1 MQTGQQYPQ
10 THRQLKETLYDI
22 IIGYFDK
29 GKVIGPCPSS
39 LRGNPSFWEGLFSPI
54 LYMPSICRSGQ
65 LSCPT
70 LSLIISLH
78 PHSYYICSEHQ
89 HCSPGHNESCAIALY
104 PLFLCNLSSFI

>member
-39 LRGNPSFWEGLFSPI
+39 LHGNPRFWEGLVSPT
-54 LYMPSICRSGQ
+54 LRMQSVCRSGQ
-65 LSCPT
+65 LSCPA

-78 PHSYYICSEHQ
+78 PHSYYVRSERQ
-89 HCSPGHNESCAIALY
+89 HCSPGHNESWATALY
-104 PLFLCNLSSFI
+104 PLFLCILSSI